1 MPDYLTE
8 NAAQQVSVRSQ
19 LYLCFATA
27 FSYPDE
33 TFLDS
38 LTSGEFFDLLVD
50 LGTRLPYSNPFEGAH
65 IDRLQSEMVRQ
76 EIKVFYSTVFQSGNQ
91 AVPLRELAY
100 STLTEKALL
109 EELFRFYQHFGL
121 EFSQG
126 ELRELPDNLPIELE
140 FLHYLTYLEAEA
152 LNEADNHSNNNSN
165 NNNNREALHNAQRDF
180 INLHPGKWVL
190 QFSTRLAKLPDSA
203 VYSSLAELL
212 HQFIAREKFFLS
224 GSREELIA
232 LG

>member
-1 MPDYLTE
+1 MPDHLTE
-8 NAAQQVSVRSQ
+8 NAVQQVSARSQ

-38 LTSGEFFDLLVD
+38 LASGEFSDLLVE
-50 LGTRLPYSNPFEGAH
+50 LGTRLPYSIPFEGAH
-65 IDRLQSEMVRQ
+65 INRPCSEMDRQ

-100 STLTEKALL
+100 SSLTEKALL

-121 EFSQG
+121 KFSQG

-140 FLHYLTYLEAEA
+140 FLHYLTYLEAEVSKEGG
-152 LNEADNHSNNNSN
+152 NNGNNHNNNI
-165 NNNNREALHNAQRDF
+165 EALRNGQRDF
-180 INLHPGKWVL
+180 ISLHPGKWIQ
-190 QFSTRLAKLPDSA
+190 QFSTRLGKLQGSA

-224 GSREELIA
+224 GSRDELIA
-232 LG
+232 LGQG

>member
-1 MPDYLTE
+1 MPDHLTK
-8 NAAQQVSVRSQ
+8 NVAQQVSARSQ
-19 LYLCFATA
+19 LYRCFATA

-33 TFLDS
+33 AFLDS
-38 LTSGEFFDLLVD
+38 LTSGDFSEILVE
-50 LGTRLPYSNPFEGAH
+50 LGTRLPYSTPFEGVH
-65 IDRLQSEMVRQ
+65 INRLASGMERQ
-76 EIKVFYSTVFQSGNQ
+76 EIKVFYSTTFQSGNQ

-100 STLTEKALL
+100 CTLTEKALL

-152 LNEADNHSNNNSN
+152 SKEGGDNCNNNSN
-165 NNNNREALHNAQRDF
+165 NNKNMEALHNAQRDF
-180 INLHPGKWVL
+180 INLHPGKWVQ
-190 QFSTRLAKLPDSA
+190 QFSSRLGKLQGSA
-203 VYSSLAELL
+203 VYSILAELL

-224 GSREELIA
+224 GSQDELIA